1 VSGGWPREQEEKGK
15 YWEQGGGPV
24 LCGCWVQ
31 ALGLLVEG
39 EEGKGRRGK
48 ILGSGL
54 VVVSGRFVLMGE
66 CGMKKVG

>member
-1 VSGGWPREQEEKGK
+1 MSGNWLREKEKKGK
-15 YWEQGGGPV
+15 CWEQGGGPM

-31 ALGLLVEG
+31 ALGLLAEG

-48 ILGSGL
+48 MLGLGL
-54 VVVSGRFVLMGE
+54 VVVSERFVLMGE

>member
-1 VSGGWPREQEEKGK
+1 
-15 YWEQGGGPV
+15 V